1 MERKKYSKELLDEI
15 LTEGEATLLGEYE
28 KYTQRLHVKF
38 RCKCGKEETKK
49 FEMLKQNRLSY
60 CKECTGFVVEER
72 KRTYFLEKYGVDNPS
87 KLSEVKNKIK
97 ETGIKNYG
105 CHPKRTKEVHEKWME
120 TCFEKYGGHP
130 NQNPDIQEKIE
141 KTSYRFKDYVFPSG
155 KVVKVQGYE
164 NKAIDEL
171 LKIYKEEAL
180 IIGRK
185 LVPRIDYSISEKKHV
200 YYPDI
205 YIPKDNKI
213 IEVKSEWTCQ
223 LKRSY
228 VEEKAEAT
236 AKAGYICEIWIYN
249 STGKSLKKIIYTSI
263 EGLVVKI

>member
-1 MERKKYSKELLDEI
+1 MEKRYSKELLDEI
-15 LTEGEATLLGEYE
+15 LEEGEATLLGYYK
-28 KYTQRLHVKF
+28 KYTQRLRVTF
-38 RCKCGKEETKK
+38 RCKCGKEETKR
-49 FEMLKQNRLSY
+49 FEMLKLYRMAY
-60 CKECTGFVVEER
+60 CKSCGNEIIQARRRE
-72 KRTYFLEKYGVDNPS
+72 YFLEKMGVDNPS
-87 KLSEVKNKIK
+87 KSEEIKQKIK
-97 ETGIKNYG
+97 DVYFEKYG
-105 CHPKRTKEVHEKWME
+105 DHPKRTKEVQEKWME

-141 KTSYRFKDYVFPSG
+141 KSSYRFKDYIFPSG

-171 LKIYKEEAL
+171 LKIYKEEDL

-185 LVPRIDYSISEKKHV
+185 LVPHIDYSINEKKHV

-205 YIPKDNKI
+205 YIPKENKI
-213 IEVKSEWTCQ
+213 IEVKSDWTCQ

-228 VEEKAEAT
+228 VGEKADAT
-236 AKAGYICEIWIYN
+236 AKAGYICEVWIYN
-249 STGKSLKKIIYTSI
+249 STGKSLKKIIYTLI